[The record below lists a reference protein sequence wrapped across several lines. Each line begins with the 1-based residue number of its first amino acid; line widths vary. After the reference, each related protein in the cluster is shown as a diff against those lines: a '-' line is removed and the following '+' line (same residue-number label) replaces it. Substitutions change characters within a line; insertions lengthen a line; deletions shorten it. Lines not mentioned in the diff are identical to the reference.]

1 MRNPGRATGILA
13 LALAVS
19 VAGTGVPAATAAPT
33 VLPHEVFSP
42 PVVDAVLDG
51 RLATPEEWFPT
62 PPQEDPFYAAPE
74 VDPATPAGTLL
85 RSRKV
90 QPQNVLVRFGGLDA
104 WQVLYTSTGLDGG
117 PRVVSGIVL
126 VPHAFGQHGEKRV
139 VSYLEAN
146 DNLAPGCG
154 PSYRWVGG
162 NTADLAQVSLG
173 PIPQMLARGWAV
185 AMTDF
190 GNNGAPGVHP
200 FSVGALS
207 GPAALDIL
215 RAIEQVPD
223 APIEPDLPAAI
234 FGLAGGGVAGTTA
247 AEMAGSYAPERRIVG
262 SVLQG
267 MVVDSTS
274 FEHFAGGEL
283 AAGFV
288 VANALGYAAAY
299 PEIDLDSRLT
309 PLGRQVADVFHT
321 SCQLVY
327 GLTPGLPLQAVF
339 AGGLPSD
346 DPAFRRRYDEGRLGR
361 ETPNAPVYLSS
372 CPTDC
377 LVPYSDV
384 LWLAD
389 RYAEGGTSVTID
401 PTECGFQDFVRN
413 AWRASTELV
422 GIQGVPWLEQ
432 RFDAAARG
440 DAGVP
445 GIHQVI
451 EPTDGGAAAGSR
463 AAGVGSEGS

>member
-1 MRNPGRATGILA
+1 MHISRRAAGA
-13 LALAVS
+13 LALSLAVWLP
-19 VAGTGVPAATAAPT
+19 GTGVPAATAAPT
-33 VLPHEVFSP
+33 VTPQEYFSP

-51 RLATPEEWFPT
+51 RPAAPHEWFPT
-62 PPQEDPFYAAPE
+62 PPQDDPFYVAPA

-90 QPQNVLVRFGGLDA
+90 APQNVLIRFGGLDA

-126 VPHAFGQHGEKRV
+126 VPHTYGQAGPERV

-162 NTADLAQVSLG
+162 NTVDLAQVSLG

-190 GNNGAPGVHP
+190 GNNGEPGPQP

-215 RAIEQVPD
+215 RAVEQVPD
-223 APIEPDLPAAI
+223 APIGPDAPAAI

-247 AEMAGSYAPERRIVG
+247 AEMAGTYAPERRIVG

-267 MVVDSTS
+267 MVVDSTT

-299 PEIDLDSRLT
+299 PEIDLDSKLT
-309 PLGRQVADVFHT
+309 PLGRQVADVFHR
-321 SCQLVY
+321 SCQFVY

-361 ETPNAPVYLSS
+361 GVPNAPVYLSS

-389 RYAEGGTSVTID
+389 RYAEGGASVTID
-401 PTECGFQDFVRN
+401 PTECGFQDFVRDP
-413 AWRASTELV
+413 WRASTELV
-422 GIQGVPWLEQ
+422 GVQGVPWLEQ
-432 RFDAAARG
+432 RFDADARG
-440 DAGVP
+440 DRGVP
-445 GIHQVI
+445 GLHHVL

-463 AAGVGSEGS
+463 AAGVGSEAS